1 MGWCS
6 EFLLGFTLKSFFPER
21 KKHGLVFGIHATLG
35 LSSTAMLLN
44 VPLTPVMHIECFS
57 NLAWVYL
64 LYIAVVNHNGL
75 FYF

>member
-35 LSSTAMLLN
+35 LSTTAMLLN
-44 VPLTPVMHIECFS
+44 VPLTPIMHIEYS
-57 NLAWVYL
+57 MGVPA
-64 LYIAVVNHNGL
+64 LYCSCEPQWFVL
-75 FYF
+75 FLG